1 MSPYKDISATIKVD
15 SDRNKIKI
23 NAKVAVP
30 LLGKVNAE
38 VLADLTQGIAYEY
51 VPFLGLC
58 QKTPLNITLN
68 LKDIMNQVYSPTGGI
83 TVYDGE
89 TQADWDKTNMW
100 KFHGVGPDAT
110 VSAFFDESTHNG
122 KWI

>member
-1 MSPYKDISATIKVD
+1 
-15 SDRNKIKI
+15 
-23 NAKVAVP
+23 
-30 LLGKVNAE
+30 
-38 VLADLTQGIAYEY
+38 
-51 VPFLGLC
+51 
-58 QKTPLNITLN
+58 
-68 LKDIMNQVYSPTGGI
+68 MNQVYSPTGGI